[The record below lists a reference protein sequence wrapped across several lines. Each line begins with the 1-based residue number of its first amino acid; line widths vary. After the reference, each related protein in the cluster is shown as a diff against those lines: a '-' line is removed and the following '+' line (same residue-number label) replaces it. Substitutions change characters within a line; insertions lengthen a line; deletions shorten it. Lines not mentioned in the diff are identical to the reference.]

1 MSRAGTTELLSTANV
16 AEALTISRS
25 RVLALIRGQR
35 LPAIKIGREWLIE
48 KADLGMVTERH
59 VGRPRAVI
67 SEPPAP
73 RKPAGLPGQAS
84 SPRPAASPG
93 AHPRPRTTYTLAIG
107 AQKGGVAKTTTTLY
121 LAARAAAHFGST
133 PEHPTVCILDR
144 DEAQNLSVLARLDP
158 DVIAPGV
165 RLLEGSNVP
174 APAQGYR
181 MVLVDT
187 PPGLAALDALRD
199 ADLLV
204 VPVLAEKQGV
214 ANLSQYLRLIE
225 GLRRT
230 TNPRLRLLAV
240 LPTIVEKRNA
250 LHRDMLELIGQI
262 AAQHYAPLHV
272 LPPIP
277 RANSIARVDLRATG
291 YDAAAKE
298 LFDALG

>member
-1 MSRAGTTELLSTANV
+1 
-16 AEALTISRS
+16 
-25 RVLALIRGQR
+25 LALIRGQR

-48 KADLGMVTERH
+48 KADLGMVAERQ
-59 VGRPRAVI
+59 VGRPRSMPATHVASTKPEGRSGPI
-67 SEPPAP
+67 TEP
-73 RKPAGLPGQAS
+73 RRAS
-84 SPRPAASPG
+84 SPGTRLKAQA
-93 AHPRPRTTYTLAIG
+93 TYTLAIG

-158 DVIAPGV
+158 EVIAPGV
-165 RLLEGSNVP
+165 RLLEGSAVP
-174 APAQGYR
+174 APTQGYR

-262 AAQHYAPLHV
+262 AAQHYVPLHV

-298 LFDALG
+298 LFHALG